1 VQSEL
6 AITPAEHVADRRAHR
21 RLQPS
26 RGFLAVDVG
35 ELWRYRELLFFFL
48 WRDAK
53 ARYKQTYLGPFWA
66 IFRPLTTIV
75 LFSIIFGRLVGVDTG
90 SDIPYPLFALGLLPW
105 TYFSSVLTGTASSL
119 LNNAGI
125 LSKVYF
131 PRMYAPISAACTP
144 LLDFALMMLI
154 AVGLFAYYQRV
165 PSWQVVFV
173 PVFIFFALLTGLGVG
188 LWFSGISVRYRDVQ
202 FGLPFAIS
210 LWMYLT
216 PVIYPTTIV
225 PEKYQWIY
233 DVNPMTAVVEG
244 FRWSLFG
251 EQFPGTVSV
260 VASVLI
266 SITLVICGS
275 FFFRRTERTIMDM
288 V

>member
-6 AITPAEHVADRRAHR
+6 AIATADQITERRAHR

-26 RGFLAVDVG
+26 HGVLPVDLG

-66 IFRPLTTIV
+66 IFRPFTTIV
-75 LFSIIFGRLVGVDTG
+75 LFSVIFGHFVGIKPG
-90 SDIPYPLFALGLLPW
+90 SNIPYPLFALGLLPW

-119 LNNAGI
+119 LNNAAI

-131 PRMYAPISAACTP
+131 PRLYAPISAALTP
-144 LLDFALMMLI
+144 LIDLALMMLI
-154 AVGLFAYYQRV
+154 AIGLFAYYQRA
-165 PSWQVVFV
+165 PSWHV
-173 PVFIFFALLTGLGVG
+173 ALLTGLGVG
-188 LWFSGISVRYRDVQ
+188 FWFSGVSVRYRDVQ
-202 FGLPFAIS
+202 FGLPFGITI
-210 LWMYLT
+210 WMYVT
-216 PVIYPTTIV
+216 PVIYPTTLV
-225 PEKYQWIY
+225 PDRYRWLY
-233 DVNPMTAVVEG
+233 DLNPMTGVVEG
-244 FRWSLFG
+244 FRWALFG
-251 EQFPGTVSV
+251 EQAPSAGSL

-266 SITLVICGS
+266 SSTLVVCGS